1 MLPYMCL
8 LACLHMQ
15 LHVQYVCKYVLLWI
29 RHACNPAFCL
39 CVRIHDYVCVLVAV
53 CFSILGLSQGALIN
67 FLQALSTLDAE
78 LRERDA
84 G

>member
-1 MLPYMCL
+1 MTMCL
-8 LACLHMQ
+8 
-15 LHVQYVCKYVLLWI
+15 
-29 RHACNPAFCL
+29 
-39 CVRIHDYVCVLVAV
+39 LVAV
-53 CFSILGLSQGALIN
+53 CLSILGLSQGALIN